1 MYLNIIAVI
10 SHYCDSG
17 TKLENPPS
25 HKLWSTSSVFVL
37 GVNSVLFG
45 KYFWNLL
52 YLAEVQNFSAKVDFM
67 NRNLLVFSGR
77 SSQSFTSKITKI
89 LNVELGKLEVTRFS
103 DGELSVDI
111 GDNVR
116 GRDVFIVQST
126 CNPVN
131 DNLMELLIVMD
142 ALKRASAGR
151 ITAVIPYFG
160 YARQDR
166 KLKPR
171 VPITAKLVA
180 DILTTAGA
188 HRMLTIDLHSGQIM
202 GFFNSPVDNLNA
214 LPVIL
219 PYVKNKYKNENIAI
233 VSPDAGGVERA
244 REFSKRWPESSLA
257 IIDKRRPEPGKIA
270 EMRVVGDVKDRCCI
284 IVDDM
289 IDTAGTLVKA
299 SEVLKKAGASK
310 VIACCTHAVLSGSA
324 MERINEADFEE
335 VIITDTIPLKH
346 AEISPKITVLS
357 VSSLFAE
364 AIRRIHKEDSISSLF
379 S

>member
-1 MYLNIIAVI
+1 
-10 SHYCDSG
+10 
-17 TKLENPPS
+17 
-25 HKLWSTSSVFVL
+25 
-37 GVNSVLFG
+37 
-45 KYFWNLL
+45 
-52 YLAEVQNFSAKVDFM
+52 M

-142 ALKRASAGR
+142 ALKRASASR
-151 ITAVIPYFG
+151 ITAVVPYFG

-219 PYVKNKYKNENIAI
+219 PYVKNKYKKENIAI

-244 REFSKRWPESSLA
+244 REFSKRWSESSLA

-299 SEVLKKAGASK
+299 AEVLKKAGASK

-324 MERINEADFEE
+324 MERINEAEIEE

-346 AEISPKITVLS
+346 IEVSPKITVLS